1 MQLQACKNLASKGQ
15 DEIDALT
22 AEREVLFALITL
34 IFLVMLVNPHF
45 FIFLLS
51 SILPCAHSSSF
62 ADLLLCHCQRLCF
75 LVTELQEVNDLE
87 AKRKKFK
94 STSLKT
100 LQQQVLDLGGLSESQ
115 EKNVQEESL
124 GWEGETGEESQER
137 ALEERGSDCVGEG
150 EIVEFTF
157 ASEQAKIGDETS
169 TFLNTALE
177 LVQPGVANSTA
188 VSTGIGKQSIE
199 EHQKT
204 DDMVHK
210 HSGRPGQSEQSVSMS
225 LF

>member
-1 MQLQACKNLASKGQ
+1 
-15 DEIDALT
+15 
-22 AEREVLFALITL
+22 
-34 IFLVMLVNPHF
+34 
-45 FIFLLS
+45 
-51 SILPCAHSSSF
+51 
-62 ADLLLCHCQRLCF
+62 
-75 LVTELQEVNDLE
+75 VTELQEVNDLE
-87 AKRKKFK
+87 AKHKKFK

-115 EKNVQEESL
+115 EKNAQEESL

-137 ALEERGSDCVGEG
+137 ALAERGSDCVGVG
-150 EIVEFTF
+150 EIVEFAF
-157 ASEQAKIGDETS
+157 ASEQAKTGDETS

-188 VSTGIGKQSIE
+188 ASTGTGKQSIE
-199 EHQKT
+199 EHQKI
-204 DDMVHK
+204 DDMVHE